1 MGSRIGRP
9 AGLLLA
15 LLVAL
20 GAPARAQQQG
30 AAEIFQT
37 LNDQTSAIYQT
48 TKQRFL
54 AAADPVVMVGY
65 DSGAFDSVMIRQG
78 GETRHLGQTPH
89 AYHVLK
95 TVGHVPRS
103 IWAALRP
110 ATEGLDPQGAWRS
123 QLAGL
128 RPLVVAAQA
137 ALPDAG
143 LSRPRPRATRSCWR
157 TASR

>member
-30 AAEIFQT
+30 AAEIFQM

-54 AAADPVVMVGY
+54 AAANPVVMVGY

-78 GETRHLGQTPH
+78 GETRHLGQTPSFNYPQ
-89 AYHVLK
+89 A
-95 TVGHVPRS
+95 R
-103 IWAALRP
+103 AEP
-110 ATEGLDPQGAWRS
+110 ASSMPKAMSVSRE
-123 QLAGL
+123 
-128 RPLVVAAQA
+128 
-137 ALPDAG
+137 
-143 LSRPRPRATRSCWR
+143 RPRHMTMAPGGGSLARAR
-157 TASR
+157 